1 MATPSDFAQ
10 RLASRAQN
18 LHDRFHL
25 NHETDP
31 PLAAQIKEFWDD
43 VGVAFPGVQEPWSA
57 VFVSSCVKR
66 AGATST
72 EFEFSPQHS
81 VFVHRAIMNSIAG
94 TGVFRGKPISDYA
107 PAVGDIIQNNRS
119 GNHFNF
125 EFARTHGDYASH
137 STIVVAR
144 GGDSA
149 GEFVMTIG
157 GNEGDSIRMKR
168 IALNADGL
176 IQQRA
181 VSPFICVIQ
190 DLK

>member
-1 MATPSDFAQ
+1 MATPSTFAQ
-10 RLASRAQN
+10 KLASRAQN
-18 LHDRFHL
+18 LHDTFHL

-31 PLAAQIKEFWDD
+31 PLAAQIKQFWGD
-43 VGVAFPGVQEPWSA
+43 VGVPFPGVHEPWSA
-57 VFVSSCVKR
+57 VFVSSSVKR
-66 AGATST
+66 AGATSK
-72 EFEFSPQHS
+72 EFAFSPQHS
-81 VFVHRAIMNSIAG
+81 VFVHRAIQNDIAG
-94 TGVFRGKPISDYA
+94 IGVFRGKRISDYS

-119 GNHFNF
+119 GNHFDF
-125 EFARTHGDYASH
+125 DFARTHGDYVSH
-137 STIVVAR
+137 SAIVVAR
-144 GGDSA
+144 GNDGA

-168 IALNADGL
+168 IALSADGL